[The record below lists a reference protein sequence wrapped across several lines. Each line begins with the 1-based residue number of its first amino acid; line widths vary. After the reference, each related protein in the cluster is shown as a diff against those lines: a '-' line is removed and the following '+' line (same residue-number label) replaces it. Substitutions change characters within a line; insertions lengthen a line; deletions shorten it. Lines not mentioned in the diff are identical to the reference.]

1 MSLVEWRGSKRNH
14 PIGWAEPGFRHGLR
28 MIIVRQVR
36 PIRSKSSVSPVVW
49 YENHG
54 DIDVDIDLDL
64 DIDIFDIDIYID
76 WYWSF
81 ILMLMLIL
89 ILILISYHI
98 TWHEVI
104 VIWYDELYIFSF
116 SINPTMFTSNQHL
129 PNPPHPPPRSA
140 SSQRS
145 TMARRL
151 AYYQRCRKWEM
162 AAGMMN

>member
-1 MSLVEWRGSKRNH
+1 MEWRGSKRNH
-14 PIGWAEPGFRHGLR
+14 PIGWAEPGF
-28 MIIVRQVR
+28 
-36 PIRSKSSVSPVVW
+36 PPRSPYDHHTPSPYPQIKIVSPVVW
-49 YENHG
+49 YENHS
-54 DIDVDIDLDL
+54 DIDIDLDL
-64 DIDIFDIDIYID
+64 DLDIFDIDMIYRLI
-76 WYWSF
+76 
-81 ILMLMLIL
+81 LIL

-104 VIWYDELYIFSF
+104 VIWYDELYIFSS

-162 AAGMMN
+162 GNGSE